1 MAVSYAESNPSRQN
15 NDVSVDNL
23 KVSQIKKVLDAGNV
37 DYRDC
42 LERRELVDRL
52 KETQDFIPL
61 SAQRLLQWYLQGFD
75 DDAISPISTAVDL
88 NTTVSPVEGQKIHV
102 QFIRAIIAVE

>member
-1 MAVSYAESNPSRQN
+1 M
-15 NDVSVDNL
+15 
-23 KVSQIKKVLDAGNV
+23 
-37 DYRDC
+37 
-42 LERRELVDRL
+42 DRL

-102 QFIRAIIAVE
+102 QFIQAIIAVV